1 MKKQLR
7 RKLAVIMAAAIALSA
22 AGCGK
27 SDKAAEEPVREET
40 QAEQEQAEE
49 TKANF
54 GGVDAGREGLADDP
68 ARSVYGGPER
78 DEAI

>member
-27 SDKAAEEPVREET
+27 SDKAAEEPVREEI

-49 TKANF
+49 TKAKKENDKAQEAAERYWF
-54 GGVDAGREGLADDP
+54 SGKSADDIL
-68 ARSVYGGPER
+68 A
-78 DEAI
+78 

>member
-27 SDKAAEEPVREET
+27 SDKAAEEPVREDT
-40 QAEQEQAEE
+40 PAEQAEE
-49 TKANF
+49 TKAKEMNLFGCSENF
-54 GGVDAGREGLADDP
+54 EN
-68 ARSVYGGPER
+68 SER
-78 DEAI
+78 FRAVFRAKKERKWH

>member
-40 QAEQEQAEE
+40 PAEQEQAQ
-49 TKANF
+49 
-54 GGVDAGREGLADDP
+54 GSGSCREVLVQ
-68 ARSVYGGPER
+68 R
-78 DEAI
+78 